1 MTNAVAELGNTPE
14 GALVGQGANPA
25 SSQDLVA
32 ANLAQ
37 HAVHARGAYSTNT
50 ERALRA
56 DVAAEVAGRI
66 RACR

>member
-14 GALVGQGANPA
+14 GALVRQGANPA